1 MNKKQLRFGFC
12 LAAAMLTFYACED
25 STITTPEDKIACS
38 TTQPCADNNQKCV
51 EGYCV
56 DKNSGDGQGGQ
67 GQGGDGQSGQGQ
79 GGDGQGGQGQGGDGQ
94 GGDGQGGQ
102 GQGGDGQG
110 GQGQGGDGQ
119 GGDGQGGQGQGGDGQ
134 GGDGQ
139 GGQGQG
145 GHSGSK
151 YDMTDTDGD
160 TIPDTYDRC
169 DEDTDEDS
177 TPNCQDPD
185 SDGDTIPDSL
195 EAGELEEDG
204 EPIDSDMDGIY
215 DFMDTDSDD
224 NSIPDNLECIW
235 GQNTLDA
242 TEPITACDDTDDDGI
257 PDYLDQDNDGDSLYD
272 RAEIFGIVGK
282 LPLACNNPAGCASA
296 DCNDDGQPDPLGSP
310 DAPFVCRGTLPAF
323 MNPDSDGDGIGD
335 SYELTT
341 DSNADGYLDIYSL
354 DSDGDGIPDA
364 DERCGQVAD
373 CDPSAPPVKTN
384 GLTYDFKNA
393 DIDADGLRDGDE
405 IECDNGRHSR
415 YFADV
420 DDDHYGDAAEFAVA
434 QYAIKNHVSVNKT
447 PITQVSQLL
456 CDPDI
461 NVKNVFEFYFELP
474 YQGPEDDDTLYFTPA
489 VSKLDLVF
497 NVDTT
502 GSMGGTITSV
512 KTNIKTIIKTV
523 KDMVTDS
530 GFALVNFDDYPDVQS
545 HDGSSSWSTAGSSSS
560 SDMPFRLLGAVSTD
574 NDTVEAYTNNSLFR
588 TRSGSDGAESGTVS
602 LYRIATNEVIQWR
615 QYDKTNQQLEPRE
628 NAAGTWGGVG
638 FRQNTLPVVVHVS
651 DIYSHEAETST
662 YLDRKNLT
670 DYYKNRA
677 SLFYYKEC
685 ANADDIRCAIS
696 PRYTD
701 DLIPKLQSTGV
712 RVISLN
718 VGSGD
723 TYNQMT
729 TWSRESNAIV
739 PACAFK
745 TAENTW
751 KCGTNTQANMCC
763 LGSAKPAQTV
773 NGKENQCILVYS
785 GSQSAV
791 ADYIS
796 KGVDALVKYG
806 TYEVSTQIIGEA
818 IPGKSYGTEC
828 FIKKV
833 EALSYIPPAQEP
845 EKSCNPVAEPYVVDS
860 TKGYIDGFRNFAT
873 GTSTAGKAGAQLTF
887 KVVAENDTCVEPTSE
902 TQVFEATIRVI
913 NPTTGLKFADQKV
926 SILVPAVESTIIY

>member
-67 GQGGDGQSGQGQ
+67 GQGGDGQ
-79 GGDGQGGQGQGGDGQ
+79 
-94 GGDGQGGQ
+94 GGQ

-110 GQGQGGDGQ
+110 GQGQGGQGQ

-169 DEDTDEDS
+169 DEDTDEDG

-185 SDGDTIPDSL
+185 SDGDTIPDAL

-224 NSIPDNLECIW
+224 NGIPDNLECIW

-364 DERCGQVAD
+364 DERCGQVAG

-434 QYAIKNHVSVNKT
+434 QYAIKNHVSVNGT

-502 GSMGGTITSV
+502 GSMNGSISSVKSNITSMIDRV
-512 KTNIKTIIKTV
+512 RS
-523 KDMVTDS
+523 MVTDS
-530 GFALVNFDDYPDVQS
+530 GFALTSFDDFPGVQA
-545 HDGSSSWSTAGSSSS
+545 HDESTWLGGAGGGSDRPFLLMGAIST
-560 SDMPFRLLGAVSTD
+560 VI
-574 NDTVEAYTNNSLFR
+574 DTVKGYTNHSHFKA
-588 TRSGSDGAESGTVS
+588 SGGADGGESGTES
-602 LYRIATNEVIQWR
+602 LYQIATGEGIHWLNGTTKDSVEA
-615 QYDKTNQQLEPRE
+615 RE
-628 NAAGTWGGVG
+628 NVGDTWGGVD
-638 FRQNTLPVVVHVS
+638 FRRNTLPVVVHIT
-651 DIYSHEAETST
+651 DIFSHEASSST
-662 YLDRKNLT
+662 YLTLTSTSAKNL
-670 DYYKNRA
+670 YYQ
-677 SLFYYKEC
+677 EC
-685 ANADDIRCAIS
+685 SSTITSNCVYS
-696 PRYTD
+696 PHYTD
-701 DLIPKLQSTGV
+701 DLVPVLKSTGV

-718 VGSGD
+718 VGTGNK
-723 TYNQMT
+723 YNQMT

-763 LGSAKPAQTV
+763 LGSAKAAETV
-773 NGKENQCILVYS
+773 NGKANQCILVYN
-785 GSQSAV
+785 GAQSEV
-791 ADYIS
+791 ATYIS
-796 KGVDALVKYG
+796 QGVDALVKYG